1 MIQTEKLHTEMA
13 KMSNIDTGII
23 GDVASADEP
32 VMDIAHV
39 GHVELMTPKLDESA
53 RFFVDVLGMS
63 EAGSEP
69 GSLYLRGWDDYELH
83 SLKLTASQQPGL
95 GHVGFRTRSSQA
107 LKRRVSVI
115 ERSGRGIG
123 WHDGD
128 FGHGPAYRFSEPDGH
143 LMEVYFETIRYAP
156 PNGERPYLKNQ
167 AQRFPARGANV
178 RRFDHFNLVCAE
190 PTENRHFLER
200 ALGLRTT
207 EMTVDADGNEIGF
220 WMTATNKGYDL
231 AYARDG
237 KGRRGL
243 FHHVAFALDSR
254 EEILRAA
261 DIFNECGVKI
271 VDGPH
276 KHAIQQTFYLYVME
290 PGGNRVELS
299 NAGARLVLAP
309 DWEPVVWTPEERA
322 RGQAWG
328 AMLSQSFYEYA
339 TPDIG
344 AGEAAKL

>member
-1 MIQTEKLHTEMA
+1 
-13 KMSNIDTGII
+13 MSDIDNVIS
-23 GDVASADEP
+23 GDVALADEP

-53 RFFVDVLGMS
+53 RFFIDVLGMS

-83 SLKLTASQQPGL
+83 SLKLTASQRPGL
-95 GHVGFRTRSSQA
+95 GHVGFRARSPQA
-107 LKRRVSVI
+107 LKRRVSAI

-128 FGHGPAYRFSEPDGH
+128 RGHGPAYRFRDPDGH
-143 LMEVYFETIRYAP
+143 LLEVYYETVWYTP
-156 PNGERPYLKNQ
+156 LDGERPYLKNQ
-167 AQRFPARGANV
+167 AQKFPARGASI

-190 PTENRHFLER
+190 PTDNRHFFER
-200 ALGLRTT
+200 VLGLRTT

-261 DIFNECGVKI
+261 DIFNEHGVKI

-276 KHAIQQTFYLYVME
+276 KHAIQQTFYLYVIE
-290 PGGNRVELS
+290 PGGNRVELA

-309 DWEPVVWTPEERA
+309 DWEAVVWTPEERA

-328 AMLSQSFYEYA
+328 AMLSKSFYEYA